1 MKGWELQLD
10 SEGSFEIRNPGPN
23 GEKQY
28 FTIVP
33 GPYSPV
39 ILEEPENAIQLGVN
53 RYKDASG
60 QPLSPQMK
68 VKGVICKDKP
78 GTEGRILY
86 RSNLTN
92 FLRRDGGVVHED
104 GAVIEV
110 QGARYRLYRL
120 VAENKNRIL
129 GYIGFYMPEA
139 DHDGTPVE
147 VVEVENLG

>member
-1 MKGWELQLD
+1 MNAQLMKGWELQLD

-60 QPLSPQMK
+60 
-68 VKGVICKDKP
+68 
-78 GTEGRILY
+78 
-86 RSNLTN
+86 
-92 FLRRDGGVVHED
+92 
-104 GAVIEV
+104 
-110 QGARYRLYRL
+110 
-120 VAENKNRIL
+120 
-129 GYIGFYMPEA
+129 
-139 DHDGTPVE
+139 
-147 VVEVENLG
+147 